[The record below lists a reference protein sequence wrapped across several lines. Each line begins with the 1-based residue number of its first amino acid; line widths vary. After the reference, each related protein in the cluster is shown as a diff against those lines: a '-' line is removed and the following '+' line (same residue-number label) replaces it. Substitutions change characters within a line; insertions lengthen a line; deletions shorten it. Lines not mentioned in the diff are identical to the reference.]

1 MISFLLFMGPILRH
15 PVDKCKQSLAY
26 TPVSTVLYRGGD
38 LEKNL
43 ELEVAFDAALRHV
56 ERSFV
61 IGMKTMDGASARPQ
75 LERLEREL
83 RLQRDQARNRGT
95 VDRDW
100 FQQTVRW
107 VTEWVPDTEITLIA
121 ALGRIVRS
129 APRAMP

>member
-1 MISFLLFMGPILRH
+1 M
-15 PVDKCKQSLAY
+15 
-26 TPVSTVLYRGGD
+26 
-38 LEKNL
+38 
-43 ELEVAFDAALRHV
+43 AFEAALTHV
-56 ERSFV
+56 ERSLAA
-61 IGMKTMDGASARPQ
+61 GMKTMDGDSARPQ

-83 RLQRDQARNRGT
+83 RLQHDRAWTRGT

-129 APRAMP
+129 APRAVP